1 MRIMLDGIFD
11 TLSFAFE
18 TGVILSI
25 CMVLLTI
32 MLGLPFIVLACVFKL
47 FCGIA
52 SVAAAGIQFS
62 WLYPICA
69 YILAWCL
76 ILSKYYK
83 EEEK

>member
-1 MRIMLDGIFD
+1 MRIMLDGIRD
-11 TLSFAFE
+11 MLEFAFE

-32 MLGLPFIVLACVFKL
+32 VLGLPFIALVCVFKL
-47 FCGIA
+47 FCVIA
-52 SVAAAGIQFS
+52 SMAAVGIQFS

-83 EEEK
+83 EEK